1 MAILGTRVM
10 ALEKRQAE
18 PPVVNLEERG
28 WLPRH
33 CRGDEAAFPAL
44 MGAYRRPVYSY
55 LLRCGVRAADRD
67 DLFQAIFL
75 KIHAGARSYDPGR
88 PLAPWIFTIVVNV
101 VRNHFRD
108 RAADPSHSPSD
119 DVSQEL
125 ADPQPGPEQIARAR
139 EAVARLETALKTL
152 PLAQREVLVM
162 VTILERPQKEVAE
175 ALSLPLNTVKTQLR
189 RARLA
194 LVKAMARSASETSPV
209 ATPCPPKGGRDD
221 HL

>member
-1 MAILGTRVM
+1 M
-10 ALEKRQAE
+10 ALDKRQAAPPAT

-33 CRGDEAAFPAL
+33 CRGDAAAFPAL

-55 LLRCGVRAADRD
+55 LLRCGVGTADRD

-75 KIHAGARSYDPGR
+75 KIHSGARSYDPAR
-88 PLAPWIFTIVVNV
+88 PLAPWIFTIVANV

-108 RAADPSHSPSD
+108 LASAASTPTPDG
-119 DVSQEL
+119 VSQEL

-139 EAVARLETALKTL
+139 EEVARLEAALKAL

-162 VTILERPQKEVAE
+162 VTILARPQKEVAE
-175 ALSLPLNTVKTQLR
+175 ALGIPLNTVKTQLR

-194 LVKAMARSASETSPV
+194 LVKAMAASAPATSSTAASRPE
-209 ATPCPPKGGRDD
+209 GGSHD